1 MSKYLFTNIK
11 ILMIWKKFAILV
23 AFALVTACARPDITV
38 PKSKYDSETLSKDW
52 RANIFD
58 MQQRT
63 NTQQYNNNQQQYN
76 KQYAYPQDND
86 ADYVPPLRG
95 YNYAPVQQQQ
105 YYNPNQQYQQYA
117 PYPQDNDANYGTRY
131 PTYDPDADNSGYYY
145 INKDK
150 KLPPPRKVDPY
161 NAEQY
166 DYPIYF
172 D

>member
-1 MSKYLFTNIK
+1 MRNSFFTQSK
-11 ILMIWKKFAILV
+11 ILTKWQKFAILFV
-23 AFALVTACARPDITV
+23 LTAATSCARPDITV
-38 PKSKYDSETLSKDW
+38 PKSKYDSDTLSKDW

-58 MQQRT
+58 RQQRA
-63 NTQQYNNNQQQYN
+63 NEYNKQQYN

-86 ADYVPPLRG
+86 ADYVPPIRG
-95 YNYAPVQQQQ
+95 YQPAPVQPQQQ
-105 YYNPNQQYQQYA
+105 YYNPNQQYNQQYA

-131 PTYDPDADNSGYYY
+131 HKYDPDADNSSYYY
-145 INKDK
+145 LNQDK

-161 NAEQY
+161 NSEQY